1 MNLFL
6 KITTITIFLVLL
18 GFGLLISTKTY
29 AYEDQCPAN
38 LTDRQCLDY
47 LQKKS
52 EELERESRQ
61 LSQSL
66 TNEQYKQLSLQEQIA
81 YMSRKIA
88 ESESEIKRIEIDLET
103 KNVEIRMMER
113 EIQETQDK
121 IISIQQEA
129 QKLKAS
135 ISKRLTISYKYSF
148 MDPLELLVQAQ
159 DFDHLLRKMKY
170 LIDTRRSDK
179 ELLADMNNKGVVL
192 DAEERVLGR
201 SKLDLEKA
209 RIEVED
215 KKTAL
220 FNEKENL
227 ARQQNEHTRLLG
239 VSKQTEQKLL
249 ARLDANRQKQSSVD
263 AAIIEWIA
271 KNSHLMIES
280 GDVPAGAMIGRMGN
294 TGLSTGPHLH
304 FSIGTWNSWAGYGN
318 ISPWN
323 GYLRKGP
330 DYWAIS
336 GNWTYYYV
344 TSGTMQLPLAGATIL
359 TQDYHQGTAIDLV
372 SLLGEGAPVYAAMG
386 GTLYRGVDPYGGKYA
401 VIEHPNNLK
410 TTYLHLQ

>member
-6 KITTITIFLVLL
+6 KKITIFTIILGLTLL
-18 GFGLLISTKTY
+18 TSNSLF
-29 AYEDQCPAN
+29 AYQNECPSN
-38 LTDRQCLDY
+38 LNDRQCLEY

-52 EELERESRQ
+52 EELKTESRQ

-66 TNEQYKQLSLQEQIA
+66 TNEQYKQLSLQEQIN
-81 YMSRKIA
+81 YMVRKIA
-88 ESESEIKRIEIDLET
+88 ESEMEIKRTEIELEA
-103 KNVEIRMMER
+103 KNVEIRMLER
-113 EIQETQDK
+113 EIEETQNN
-121 IISIQQEA
+121 IATIAQES
-129 QKLKAS
+129 QKLESS
-135 ISKRLTISYKYSF
+135 ISKRLTMSYKYSF
-148 MDPLELLVQAQ
+148 MNPLELLVQSQ
-159 DFDHLLRKMKY
+159 DLDLLLRKMKY
-170 LIDTRRSDK
+170 LVDTRKSDK
-179 ELLADMNNKGVVL
+179 VLLADMHNKSIVL

-201 SKLDLEKA
+201 SKLNLEKI
-209 RIEVED
+209 RIDVEN
-215 KKTAL
+215 KKTDL
-220 FNEKENL
+220 FKQKENL
-227 ARQQNEHTRLLG
+227 ANQQAEHTRLLA
-239 VSKQTEQKLL
+239 VSKQREQELL
-249 ARLDANRQKQSSVD
+249 ARLDANRKKQSSVD

-271 KNSHLMIES
+271 KNSHLMVES

-304 FSIGTWNSWAGYGN
+304 FSIGTWDSWAGYGN

-323 GYLRKGP
+323 GYLKKGP

-336 GNWTYYYV
+336 GGWTYYYV

-372 SLLGEGAPVYAAMG
+372 SLLGEGAAVYAAMG

-401 VIEHPNNLK
+401 VIKHPNNLK